1 MITMEAFAELRAP
14 SMKTRPKTFIN
25 LDGKIVL
32 CANFEGRGLIQS
44 QVETKTFPGGVA
56 GNC

>member
-1 MITMEAFAELRAP
+1 
-14 SMKTRPKTFIN
+14 MKTRPKTFIN